1 MNECMHAYEGMNV
14 CIRKSLGKYCNI
26 SNIKYKNMTER

>member
-1 MNECMHAYEGMNV
+1 MHAYECMHAYEGMNV

-26 SNIKYKNMTER
+26 KYKNMTER